1 MTTLV
6 QGEVARSARVV
17 LREKRLGDA
26 QDDYRWR
33 SDAELSR
40 YDAARPLRMSYQD
53 FLAIYRDEMAY
64 PSPHRRSLAIEDEA
78 GHHIGNVMYY
88 NVETMRRQAELGIT
102 IGEREYWGQGY
113 GVEAVRLL
121 VDHLLGKMRLRRV
134 HLKTLTW
141 NERAQRCFEKAG
153 FVECGRARRDG
164 HDFILMEFR
173 REWLP
178 GPRQAAG
185 DAHEESQR
193 TGA

>member
-26 QDDYRWR
+26 RDDYRWR
-33 SDAELSR
+33 SDSELSR
-40 YDAARPLRMSYQD
+40 YDAARPLTMSYQE
-53 FLAIYRDEMAY
+53 FLAIYRDEMVY
-64 PSPHRRSLAIEDEA
+64 PSSHRRSLAIEDET
-78 GHHIGNVMYY
+78 GRHIGNVMYY

-102 IGEREYWGQGY
+102 IGEREYWGRGY

-121 VDHLLGKMRLRRV
+121 VEHLLGKMRLRRV

-141 NERAQRCFEKAG
+141 NERAHHCFEKAG
-153 FVECGRARRDG
+153 FVECGRARRSG
-164 HDFILMEFR
+164 YDFILMEFS
-173 REWLP
+173 REWRPAP
-178 GPRQAAG
+178 GEPAG
-185 DAHEESQR
+185 GREDCPR